1 MMTTSLNTKKLC
13 IIYFLF
19 LIMFFIALSGQKTL
33 MNGVARWILEQKPE
47 NSARFHIHSIQNQ
60 FWIEIL
66 NQIAIQV
73 SW

>member
-1 MMTTSLNTKKLC
+1 MMTTFLNTKKLC

-47 NSARFHIHSIQNQ
+47 NSARFLIHSIQNQ

>member
-1 MMTTSLNTKKLC
+1 MMTTFLNTKMLC

-19 LIMFFIALSGQKTL
+19 LIMFFYCFEWTKDT
-33 MNGVARWILEQKPE
+33 NHGVARWILEQKPE
-47 NSARFHIHSIQNQ
+47 NSACFHIHSIQNQ